1 MVDQVAL
8 EIRLQLHRCGYS
20 PLPLIGKK
28 PCFKNWQ
35 LRTDTS
41 EREIQRWPW
50 MYPAAATNTG
60 VLTRMTPA
68 LDLDIMNEEAV
79 LAAEGIVRLRVKHE
93 GGLLVRVGNPPKRAI
108 PFRTDEPFKKLTVLF
123 EPDGDE
129 KIEFLCDGQQFV
141 VAGVHPDIHQ
151 PYQWLG
157 RELWTVPREDL
168 PTISGGEARDL
179 VDEIVEMLCQHYGY
193 RIKTASAPPKAHGG
207 STLHV
212 SSSSASAGQAKHQVP
227 VPLYKKMVELMQPG
241 LGQVRARGILK
252 PVVEARENRNKLL
265 YYAALQF
272 RELIRDGIITRSAVE
287 QLLYLTSE
295 INGYVSKRGRKQT
308 EDTIKSGLEAVRYGR
323 AGLEKET

>member
-1 MVDQVAL
+1 MRVDQVAL
-8 EIRLQLHRCGYS
+8 EIRLALHRNGYC

-50 MYPAAATNTG
+50 MYPASATNTG

-79 LAAEGIVRLRVKHE
+79 LAAEDIVRLRRKH
-93 GGLLVRVGNPPKRAI
+93 GVGLVRVGNPPKRAI

-123 EPDGDE
+123 EGDE

-151 PYQWLG
+151 PYHWLG

-168 PTISGGEARDL
+168 PTISGAEAREL

-193 RIKTASAPPKAHGG
+193 RIKTAAPRAAPKPSPGG
-207 STLHV
+207 NQPHV
-212 SSSSASAGQAKHQVP
+212 SFSTSSAGQRNGYVP
-227 VPLYKKMVELMQPG
+227 VPIYKKMIKLMEPG
-241 LGQVRARGILK
+241 FGQVRARGILR
-252 PVVEARENRNKLL
+252 PVVEARESRNWAL

-287 QLLYLTSE
+287 ELLLMCSE
-295 INGYVSKRGRKQT
+295 MNGFVAKRGRKQT
-308 EDTIKSGLEAVRYGR
+308 EDTIKSGLDAKIYGR
-323 AGLEKET
+323 VEKET